1 MSVDCSF
8 SADVQK
14 GKKQESKA
22 FLQDTEKQ
30 LMFLSSLAWSVE
42 VYENTLEGCTPM
54 KIITVRNML

>member
-14 GKKQESKA
+14 GKKQASEA

-30 LMFLSSLAWSVE
+30 LMFLSSLALRVE
-42 VYENTLEGCTPM
+42 VCENTLEGCTPM
-54 KIITVRNML
+54 KIIAVRNML